1 VRNHLSEG
9 MWPTA
14 LHHTKMSRELAAL
27 WAAVSSAAESA
38 LARSPDEIFRVEV
51 VGELV
56 AGFQKL
62 EERCSW
68 LE

>member
-1 VRNHLSEG
+1 
-9 MWPTA
+9 
-14 LHHTKMSRELAAL
+14 MSRELAAL